1 MDNKTSNN
9 NSSELYGSANTIAII
24 LSAGVGKRLQPLTLE
39 TPKSLLKVGGLPILM
54 HQLQA
59 MKDCG
64 VKKVILVLGYKS
76 SMVNYVLL
84 NSEYRPLIEI
94 VENPDYE
101 STNNLYSLYLALNYL
116 EKSQSF
122 HFPSRILLANGDVV
136 FDKTI
141 LADMLKENKNQ
152 IAVDVGVYYDESMK
166 TVLDNLGYVTKISKE
181 IPQSEA
187 LGVSIDVYLFN
198 SITLKDFKFVVSE
211 MIEKENLKNAW
222 TEHAMHRFF
231 SETQHKFIPM
241 NVNGRYWFEIDTLD
255 DLKEA
260 ERRFQLSQKMKNLL
274 DKKVFI
280 FDLDGT
286 VLLGNTVLPN
296 VAQFLT
302 LLLQNNKKIVFLTNN
317 SSISKN
323 EHLERLKQLFA
334 IDLGADNIYTSVED
348 TINYLRRMK
357 IRRLFLL
364 ATPSVREEFLANGFI
379 LESDKTDAI
388 VVTFD
393 RSLSYEKLER
403 ASLLLARK
411 PRVPF
416 ILTNGDLKCPTKN
429 GFIPDAG
436 SIGRLLELVSGRK
449 IDVARGKPNPEMIDN
464 IILKQ
469 KMLKEDCVFFGD
481 RLYTDIAMGDHS
493 GVMTILMLTGETSF
507 HELDLS
513 FFAKFLVFNNYEE
526 LLDLITR
533 TNT

>member
-1 MDNKTSNN
+1 MGNKTSNK
-9 NSSELYGSANTIAII
+9 NSFGLYGSDNTIAII

-54 HQLQA
+54 RQLQA
-59 MKDCG
+59 IKACG
-64 VKKVILVLGYKS
+64 ISKVILVLGYKS
-76 SMVNYVLL
+76 SMVKDVLL
-84 NSEYRPLIEI
+84 NSEYGPLIEI
-94 VENPDYE
+94 VENPEYE

-122 HFPSRILLANGDVV
+122 QYLRRILLANGDVV

-141 LADMLKENKNQ
+141 LVDMLKESKNQ
-152 IAVDVGVYYDESMK
+152 IAVDIGVYYDESMK
-166 TVLDNLGYVTKISKE
+166 IIMDNSGYITKISKE

-187 LGVSIDVYLFN
+187 LGVSIDVYIFDN
-198 SITLKDFKFVVSE
+198 ITLQSFKFVVSE

-222 TEHAMHRFF
+222 TEHAMQRFF
-231 SETQHKFIPM
+231 SEAQYKFIPM
-241 NVNGRYWFEIDTLD
+241 NVNGRYWFEIDTID

-260 ERRFQLSQKMKNLL
+260 ERRFQLSQNMENLM
-274 DKKVFI
+274 DKKMFI

-286 VLLGNTVLPN
+286 VLLENTVLPN
-296 VAQFLT
+296 VKQFLT
-302 LLLQNNKKIVFLTNN
+302 LLLQNNRQIVFLTNN

-334 IDLGADNIYTSVED
+334 INLGEDNIYTSVED
-348 TINYLRRMK
+348 TMNYLSRMK
-357 IRRLFLL
+357 MRRLFLL
-364 ATPSVREEFLANGFI
+364 ATSSVSKEFLANDFI
-379 LESDKTDAI
+379 LDSDQVDAV

-403 ASLLLARK
+403 ASLLLAREPK
-411 PRVPF
+411 ITF

-429 GFIPDAG
+429 GFVPDAG

-449 IDVARGKPNPEMIDN
+449 IDVARGKPNPEMINN

-513 FFAKFLVFNNYEE
+513 FFEKFLVFNNYEE
-526 LLDLITR
+526 LLGLINR
-533 TNT
+533 INM